1 MEVDHSI
8 APTISM
14 PETAATLSTSAND
27 EFHGSAGTLGAME
40 LDRATVAYVVASRKH
55 FDRLRQATGQLAG
68 LLVLAASGVNSITP
82 EHAVLAAARAAYAE
96 AAANIRCIG
105 VPERA
110 RHQHHHLLLAVD
122 LIGVALQHCGSEI
135 AAYAINR
142 RNIDDALH
150 PLQRGYAHLQQAAA
164 LLPGFEVIAFAQG
177 CCASHPAVMNPP
189 ATSVIKSNKD

>member
-1 MEVDHSI
+1 MEIDHSI
-8 APTISM
+8 APTIST
-14 PETAATLSTSAND
+14 PEAGATLSASEREDFRGSTSPV
-27 EFHGSAGTLGAME
+27 GATE
-40 LDRATVAYVVASRKH
+40 LDRATVAYVLASRKG

-68 LLVLAASGVNSITP
+68 LLVLAASGVKSITP

-96 AAANIRCIG
+96 AAANLHCVG

-110 RHQHHHLLLAVD
+110 RHQHYHLLLALD
-122 LIGVALQHCGSEI
+122 LIGVALQHCGNEI
-135 AAYAINR
+135 AAYAFNC
-142 RNIDDALH
+142 RNIDDALQ

-189 ATSVIKSNKD
+189 SASVIDVK